1 MRRRNVNLS
10 DKEDMFKDGE
20 ICPHCGGLRERC
32 WIDYPEDNN
41 CANISVKKHGAM
53 TLSEVSK
60 RIGVSLVRIS
70 QIEKQALTKLKK
82 RLI

>member
-1 MRRRNVNLS
+1 MS
-10 DKEDMFKDGE
+10 DDKEISKKDN
-20 ICPHCGGLRERC
+20 ICPHCGGSVERC

-41 CANISVKKHGAM
+41 CINVSIRKHGCM

-70 QIEKQALTKLKK
+70 QIEKQALIKIKK